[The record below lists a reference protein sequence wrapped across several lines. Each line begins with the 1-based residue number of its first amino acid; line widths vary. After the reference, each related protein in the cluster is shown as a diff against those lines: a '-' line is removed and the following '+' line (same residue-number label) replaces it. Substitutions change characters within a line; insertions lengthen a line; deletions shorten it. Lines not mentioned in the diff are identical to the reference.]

1 MPGGTVDIQSNGQ
14 LDLEQGS
21 ASQGAAF
28 IDESNG
34 DLRLG
39 QLALDTTTTITGS
52 GFLDLGGQV
61 LPANYA
67 FTGSTQVDGPVQV
80 DGSLA
85 GSQIEVGSDASGSSL
100 SGTGTVGP
108 LSVADADVSP
118 GDDGDPG
125 VLNVQGPADF
135 TGAFDDEVG
144 EEPASLTVELNGPT
158 AGTGYS
164 QLNVNGAVT
173 LEACSLSASLGFIPE
188 NGEPFTIIKSTA
200 PIEGTFTGLP
210 EGASLTIGDT
220 PFTISYRGGDGNDVV
235 LTAGTPAVA
244 APPTVTGLSP
254 SSGPAAGGTSVTI
267 TGTGFTG
274 ATAVDFGTTAATDVV
289 VVNDTTIT
297 ADSPAGSGVADVT
310 VTTPVGTS
318 ATLPADQFTYIAA
331 APDLVL
337 TGGAPDT
344 LTLGNS
350 VTYTLTVTNNGTAS
364 ATGVTLTDTLP
375 SGAAFVSAT
384 GGAKPTGGVL
394 TFALGSLDAGADAS
408 VTIVVTPTAAGPLS
422 DTAAASMDQTDPTP
436 DDNSVT
442 LPTAVNAIA
451 GTADLTLSPA

>member
-1 MPGGTVDIQSNGQ
+1 M
-14 LDLEQGS
+14 
-21 ASQGAAF
+21 
-28 IDESNG
+28 
-34 DLRLG
+34 
-39 QLALDTTTTITGS
+39 
-52 GFLDLGGQV
+52 
-61 LPANYA
+61 
-67 FTGSTQVDGPVQV
+67 QV

-108 LSVADADVSP
+108 LSVGSDADVSP

-164 QLNVNGAVT
+164 QLNVNGAVQLGSTQLETDQLGNDCT
-173 LEACSLSASLGFIPE
+173 LNASLGFTPTK
-188 NGEPFTIIKSTA
+188 GEQFTIVQSTA
-200 PIEGTFTGLP
+200 PVVGTFQGLP
-210 EGASLTIGDT
+210 EGASLTIGNT
-220 PFTISYRGGDGNDVV
+220 SFTISYAGGGGDDIV

-274 ATAVDFGTTAATDVV
+274 ATAVDFGSTAATDVV

-297 ADSPAGSGVADVT
+297 ANSPAGSGVADVS

-350 VTYTLTVTNNGTAS
+350 VTYSLTVTNNGTAS

-394 TFALGSLDAGADAS
+394 TFTLGDLAAGADS
-408 VTIVVTPTAAGPLS
+408 KVTIVVTPTAAGSLN
-422 DTAAASMDQTDPTP
+422 DVAKVSMDQTEPNP
-436 DDNSVT
+436 ANST
-442 LPTAVNAIA
+442 
-451 GTADLTLSPA
+451 LTLSTKVTSAGGTQGSTSTTSPSATPAAPTDTDSDPHGVQPDAKPYGPVGPPVRLPLTPHEVCPDFQPCSRPHAGRRSG